1 MLTGLLFAIEE
12 AIDDPARLV
21 ATLPFLGTTLIEHQA
36 RQLVSAGAAHIVV
49 IGERQSP
56 ELLGALH
63 RMGRGG
69 VPVDAVHGAAEAAA
83 TLHPLARVVM
93 LADGLVTTDA
103 VVRSLAGEG
112 GDTLLVVAA
121 DGAPPGLERIGGA
134 SAWAGAARLNAR
146 RLVEV
151 AKLPADYDP
160 QSTLIRIAEAAG
172 ATRVPLPPAALRD
185 GHGIER
191 DPLSL
196 AQASR
201 RIVAAAMSTRRGWFD
216 RVLAAPLAR
225 AVMPALLARGTD
237 TVVTAG
243 SFALA
248 AIVAAAALATGWLR
262 VGMSLAVV
270 AMLAAALGVAVAE
283 LRDQPRLR
291 RAISLG
297 ALGSAAI
304 AMLVLG
310 WRCSVAAAD
319 GAALSIAVA
328 LVAVSA
334 LIERTGVEPS
344 IWWAG
349 AAPCMMVVAG
359 MTLFGWPVVG
369 LALAAGYALVTLTA
383 AINALRS
390 G

>member
-1 MLTGLLFAIEE
+1 METGAVEEGGGRSGRRVPPAAAALGAAGLLPPLLAI
-12 AIDDPARLV
+12 
-21 ATLPFLGTTLIEHQA
+21 
-36 RQLVSAGAAHIVV
+36 
-49 IGERQSP
+49 
-56 ELLGALH
+56 
-63 RMGRGG
+63 
-69 VPVDAVHGAAEAAA
+69 
-83 TLHPLARVVM
+83 
-93 LADGLVTTDA
+93 
-103 VVRSLAGEG
+103 
-112 GDTLLVVAA
+112 
-121 DGAPPGLERIGGA
+121 
-134 SAWAGAARLNAR
+134 AARLTAGITGDVQLQHFAM
-146 RLVEV
+146 LVGLQYVGLILSFLGGLWWGIAV

-237 TVVTAG
+237 TAVIAG

-310 WRCSVAAAD
+310 WRCSVATAD

-383 AINALRS
+383 AIDALRS